1 MTQPDAQIVATPPDH
16 RLVECTRRGL
26 FVVFHEIA
34 PTIFESQII
43 VHVKDMRAIGVE
55 MEIWVFALTRKDY
68 ELSCERAPILAARH
82 DVTIR
87 VFQASRF
94 GPMLADPAN
103 AFRLWRALRKASFSP
118 DFIHARTDHS
128 AFTCGLLRPFVGFD
142 LIWDCRG
149 DTVAEHRSYSRNP
162 SLFGHALLSVR
173 CFMMRVQRAA
183 VRQLST
189 KAIFVS
195 DALRLVSLGEST
207 RIPSEVIPCV
217 ASPKLFYFSPD
228 LRTSFRRT
236 LNIDPASPVFIYSGS
251 ISFFQCFNE
260 SVALFRAVLRNDPD
274 AVFLIVTPNIE
285 SIRHALEGIPERNLR
300 LRSATIAD
308 VNGFLNAADFGILL
322 RREDPINRVASPVK
336 FAEYCLA
343 GLPVIMTDA
352 VDQSVQIGRELGNA
366 LLTEL
371 GGAPGP
377 FAPWSDADRVDLSSR
392 AAQKLGRGAVVEAYR
407 RTYGISSHKE
417 R

>member
-1 MTQPDAQIVATPPDH
+1 MTRPDAQIVDTPPDD
-16 RLVECTRRGL
+16 RAVEYARRGL

-55 MEIWVFALTRKDY
+55 MEIWVFALTRQDY

-82 DVTIR
+82 GVKIH
-87 VFQASRF
+87 VFRASRF

-103 AFRLWRALRKASFSP
+103 AFRLWRALRKARFSP

-128 AFTCGLLRPFVGFD
+128 AFTCGLLRPFVGFE

-149 DTVAEHRSYSRNP
+149 DAVAELRSYRRNP
-162 SLFGHALLSVR
+162 GLFGRVLLSVR
-173 CFMMRVQRAA
+173 CSLMRVQRAA

-189 KAIFVS
+189 RAIFVS
-195 DALRLVSLGEST
+195 DALRSLSLGKSC
-207 RIPSEVIPCV
+207 RIPSEVIPCA
-217 ASPKLFYFSPD
+217 ASTKLFYFSAE

-236 LNIDPASPVFIYSGS
+236 LNIGAASTVFIYSGS
-251 ISFFQCFNE
+251 ISFFQCFDE
-260 SVALFRAVLRNDPD
+260 SVTLFRAVLRNDPD

-285 SIRHALEGIPERNLR
+285 AVRYALDGIPERNLR
-300 LRSATIAD
+300 LQSATIAD

-322 RREDPINRVASPVK
+322 RRRDPINSVASPVK

-352 VDQSVQIGRELGNA
+352 VEQSVQIGRELGNA
-366 LLTEL
+366 LMTEL
-371 GGAPGP
+371 GCVPES
-377 FAPWSDADRVDLSSR
+377 FAPRSDADRVDLSSR
-392 AAQKLGRGAVVEAYR
+392 AAQKLGRGTVVEAYR
-407 RTYGISSHKE
+407 RTYGVSSQKE
-417 R
+417 C